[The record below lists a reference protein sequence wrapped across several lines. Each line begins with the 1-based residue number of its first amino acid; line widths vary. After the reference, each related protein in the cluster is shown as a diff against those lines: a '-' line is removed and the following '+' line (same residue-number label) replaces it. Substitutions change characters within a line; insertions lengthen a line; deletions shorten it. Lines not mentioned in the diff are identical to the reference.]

1 MNGTC
6 PEQDKLLLFLEG
18 ELSADEADVVRE
30 HVGGCPH
37 CEKRLTEVRRLTQEL
52 RGAGG
57 ESGRAPA
64 GGRRTTKPVTADE
77 RCPGPELLGAYAD
90 GSVGGEAAAGVER
103 HIAGCRSC
111 LQEVEDLRALA
122 GPPDLDVSDATVAR
136 VLSRLESAPRTAVL
150 RWKERS
156 LELVRGFASS
166 LAAELGGPMEPALAL
181 ARSDSD
187 EIRLE
192 WADGG
197 TKVVGLVRS
206 DGTVSVTGRVTVGGV
221 PATSTSVALSSETGV
236 RGPETPDGDGRFG
249 PWALS
254 RGRNVIRLTGVP
266 GEAGRAAEL
275 IIELEEDEA
284 EV

>member
-1 MNGTC
+1 
-6 PEQDKLLLFLEG
+6 
-18 ELSADEADVVRE
+18 VR
-30 HVGGCPH
+30 
-37 CEKRLTEVRRLTQEL
+37 KSRR
-52 RGAGG
+52 
-57 ESGRAPA
+57 
-64 GGRRTTKPVTADE
+64 GRRTTKPVTADE
-77 RCPGPELLGAYAD
+77 RCPGPELLAAYAD
-90 GSVGGEAAAGVER
+90 GSVGGEAAAGVEE

-111 LQEVEDLRALA
+111 LAEVEDIRALA
-122 GPPDLDVSDATVAR
+122 GPSDLDVSDATVAR

-166 LAAELGGPMEPALAL
+166 LAAELGGPMEPALA
-181 ARSDSD
+181 RSGSD

-192 WADGG
+192 WADGA

-221 PATSTSVALSSETGV
+221 PATSTSVALSSESAV

-254 RGRNVIRLTGVP
+254 HGRNVIRLTGVP
-266 GEAGRAAEL
+266 GGAVEL
-275 IIELEEDEA
+275 IIELEEDET